1 MNHITQTEL
10 DWLYDY
16 LDADGHSDEVL
27 EFYGY
32 HGLLTATAL
41 LPIPPD
47 WTTIHSWIFDT
58 EDQPNN
64 TDQTARFK
72 TLTLLLID
80 NIQDEITADEQVAL
94 PFDILPGEITEEMEA
109 WCSGFMQVIFESDS
123 QLEKFDQEAL
133 SVLLFPFEL
142 GSRLFEDETEFK
154 QISKNT
160 KLKIQVLNQI
170 PEALVDL
177 YLLTHSA

>member
-10 DWLYDY
+10 DWLYEY
-16 LDADGHSDEVL
+16 LDTDEHADEVL

-41 LPIPPD
+41 MPTRPD
-47 WTTIHSWIFDT
+47 WNTLHSWIFDT
-58 EDQPNN
+58 EEQPGN
-64 TDQTARFK
+64 TDQLVRFK
-72 TLTLLLID
+72 TLTSMLID
-80 NIQDEITADEQVAL
+80 SIQDEITADEQVAL

-123 QLEKFDQEAL
+123 QLETFDQEAL
-133 SVLLFPFEL
+133 SMLLFPFEL
-142 GSRLFEDETEFK
+142 GSQLFEDEAEFK

-160 KLKIQVLNQI
+160 KLKTQILNQI